1 MSSDSGPGARE
12 PGARPV
18 EKTDR
23 KFWIAMSLFGIL
35 AAVIW
40 FTFGDGTVIVLGRQI
55 EMRWIPLFVIGTFV
69 FRTIM
74 AREADKIRRSGE
86 NRQL

>member
-1 MSSDSGPGARE
+1 MSSDSGPGAKE
-12 PGARPV
+12 PGARLV
-18 EKTDR
+18 EKADR
-23 KFWIAMSLFGIL
+23 KFWIAMSFFGIL

-40 FTFGDGTVIVLGRQI
+40 FTFGDGTVIVFGRQI

-86 NRQL
+86 NRQ

>member
-1 MSSDSGPGARE
+1 MSNDPGPGE
-12 PGARPV
+12 SPV
-18 EKTDR
+18 ESRDR

-40 FTFGDGTVIVLGRQI
+40 FTFGDGTVVVLGRQI

-69 FRTIM
+69 FRTVM
-74 AREADKIRRSGE
+74 AREADKIRRSSQD
-86 NRQL
+86 RRR